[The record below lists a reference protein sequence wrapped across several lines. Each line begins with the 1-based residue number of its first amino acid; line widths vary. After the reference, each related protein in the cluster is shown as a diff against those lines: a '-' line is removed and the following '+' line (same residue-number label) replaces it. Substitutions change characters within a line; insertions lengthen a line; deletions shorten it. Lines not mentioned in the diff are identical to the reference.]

1 MPKQKYVGKMDEGF
15 DKSILVKEKIEEVRR
30 LLEEANSIPNKCFRN
45 ICMFSL
51 IDSLAQEYANYPS
64 TGSRKTFCDFVI
76 RFQDKYSYLE
86 KVEPVTLFYDYE
98 PNIKEI
104 EKHPEL
110 KDRAPE
116 LCSKK
121 LEVSLDDLRIEDETK
136 VEQILNTNKADEL
149 LRLIERDKGSKE
161 ANKYRRKH
169 SLIFL
174 LYKMRSKAVHELSRM
189 GRDNKWETNHDEPFY
204 RDVKR
209 IYTRDGNIVSDDVLE
224 LVFPNKFI
232 YNLALNV
239 IENYLSECEKQ
250 QRLPFENNSNF
261 KRGVV
266 ITWND

>member
-1 MPKQKYVGKMDEGF
+1 M
-15 DKSILVKEKIEEVRR
+15 SI
-30 LLEEANSIPNKCFRN
+30 
-45 ICMFSL
+45 
-51 IDSLAQEYANYPS
+51 
-64 TGSRKTFCDFVI
+64 
-76 RFQDKYSYLE
+76 
-86 KVEPVTLFYDYE
+86 
-98 PNIKEI
+98 
-104 EKHPEL
+104 
-110 KDRAPE
+110 
-116 LCSKK
+116 
-121 LEVSLDDLRIEDETK
+121 DDLRIEDETK